1 MNEYEPILLKE
12 HDEKELH
19 FRLSFYDFEDQK
31 LFKVINKSNKSF
43 ISANYHIGAYW
54 LVENEK
60 SVLVEPK
67 VENLDFVKLFGR
79 AIRFNNKK
87 QEEYFSVN
95 DQYSFFL
102 DKKKIEVPTT
112 FTNSVS
118 LFLVILY
125 LFLLQKIA
133 RKGIKKGHVRTEQNL
148 SLKIKGKIN
157 YSRTIPENHLRGK
170 FEKSVCSYSEL
181 TENIPENRLLKRAL
195 NYSSRII
202 RNLINKNLDGTLEIK
217 RNLDYLQREFSRVS
231 DDFLVSEINSV
242 RQNKLYSD
250 YAEAMKIAKVILKTN
265 GYIPRK
271 NSYIT
276 NFVFPFW
283 IDMSVLFEMYVFEML
298 ENAYPNTISFQ
309 VEGFGNTRVDFIKNS
324 EKEKVIID
332 TKYKLWYEKSS
343 TELVKDH
350 KNSLKHKFFKKNSTD
365 HFTYF
370 LEDVRQISGYARDSK
385 ILNCFHFSDDERHL
399 SVPCIIIYPKLK
411 SNNSCIDKGID
422 SFDPCK
428 TLIEQA
434 EKIDGYDN
442 FYKIGVYLPTIEK
455 P

>member
-1 MNEYEPILLKE
+1 M
-12 HDEKELH
+12 
-19 FRLSFYDFEDQK
+19 
-31 LFKVINKSNKSF
+31 
-43 ISANYHIGAYW
+43 
-54 LVENEK
+54 
-60 SVLVEPK
+60 
-67 VENLDFVKLFGR
+67 
-79 AIRFNNKK
+79 
-87 QEEYFSVN
+87 
-95 DQYSFFL
+95 
-102 DKKKIEVPTT
+102 
-112 FTNSVS
+112 
-118 LFLVILY
+118 
-125 LFLLQKIA
+125 
-133 RKGIKKGHVRTEQNL
+133 
-148 SLKIKGKIN
+148 
-157 YSRTIPENHLRGK
+157 
-170 FEKSVCSYSEL
+170 
-181 TENIPENRLLKRAL
+181 
-195 NYSSRII
+195 
-202 RNLINKNLDGTLEIK
+202 INKNLDGTLEIK

-231 DDFLVSEINSV
+231 DDFIVSEINSV

-265 GYIPRK
+265 VYIPRK

-298 ENAYPNTISFQ
+298 ENAYTNTISFQ